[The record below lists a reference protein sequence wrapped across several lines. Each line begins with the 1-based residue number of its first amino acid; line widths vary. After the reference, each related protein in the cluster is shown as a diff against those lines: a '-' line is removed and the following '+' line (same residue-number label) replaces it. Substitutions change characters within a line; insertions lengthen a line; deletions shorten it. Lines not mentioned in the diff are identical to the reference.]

1 MAYNSNTARKVE
13 YVYKNNKLT
22 AVQKQIT
29 PQVEEKQA
37 NVIIAKI
44 AALVLSVTILSSVY
58 VYSHAALYSAQAQVN
73 VLEQSLEFNKSNY
86 TQNLTKFNNLFTEDF
101 VKTYATENLG
111 FTSVS
116 SSVTYITTETEQVQV
131 YK

>member
-1 MAYNSNTARKVE
+1 MAYNSNAARKDE

-22 AVQKQIT
+22 AVQKQIS
-29 PQVEEKQA
+29 PQAQERQA
-37 NVIIAKI
+37 NVIVAKI
-44 AALVLSVTILSSVY
+44 AALVLSVAILSSVY

-86 TQNLTKFNNLFTEDF
+86 TQTLTKFNNLFTEDF
-101 VKTYATENLG
+101 VKTYAVENLG
-111 FTSVS
+111 FTSAS
-116 SSVTYITTETEQVQV
+116 SSVTYITADAEQVQV